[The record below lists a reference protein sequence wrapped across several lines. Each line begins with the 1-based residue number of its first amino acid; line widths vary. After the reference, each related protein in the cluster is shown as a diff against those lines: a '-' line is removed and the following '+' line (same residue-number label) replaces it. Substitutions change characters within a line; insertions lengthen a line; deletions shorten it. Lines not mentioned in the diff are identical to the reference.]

1 MPGFPKSSTLDQ
13 MSGTRLTDRL
23 STIAGLVTYLA
34 VGLPMLT
41 AELGTIESLRLIIWV
56 SSYAI
61 FGVLFISEG
70 LNALEVFHDRFP
82 LAKLV
87 TMTLL
92 VTVCLFVLP
101 QYNLTAILFII
112 TAVEAAHW
120 FTLRGGVLWIG
131 FQTLLILVATYAGHQ
146 FASEGGLS
154 GIEFVVVFTYFGFQA
169 FALLSTNAALSEAKA
184 KAELAQVNAELRATQ
199 ALLAESSRMAERL
212 RIARDLHDLIGH
224 HLTALSLNLE
234 VARNVSEGRVHEHV
248 EKARTLARL
257 LLSDVRD
264 VVSSMRDDQTL
275 DIGRA
280 LETLTED
287 IPSPSVHL
295 SVPPGLQ
302 LDDPARAQVLIRCI
316 QEVITNAVRHADA
329 ENLWITV
336 FQSGEGLTISAQD
349 DGRGTA
355 TVKVG
360 NGLKGMLER
369 LETFGG
375 TLNLASSPGQGFQL
389 TAQLPLP
396 EQSFL

>member
-1 MPGFPKSSTLDQ
+1 MPDFPKSSTLDQ

-41 AELGTIESLRLIIWV
+41 TGLEPLSNFRLIVWV
-56 SSYAI
+56 CSYII

-70 LNALEVFHDRFP
+70 LNALEVFHNRFP
-82 LAKLV
+82 LVKLIA
-87 TMTLL
+87 MTLL
-92 VTVCLFVLP
+92 VTTCLFVLP

-112 TAVEAAHW
+112 TAVEAAYW
-120 FTLRGGVLWIG
+120 FTLKGGVLWIS
-131 FQTLLILVATYAGHQ
+131 FQTLLILVATHAGHQ
-146 FASEGGLS
+146 VVSGGRLS

-199 ALLAESSRMAERL
+199 ALLTESSRIAERL
-212 RIARDLHDLIGH
+212 RIARELHDLIGH

-234 VARNVSEGRVHEHV
+234 VARNLSEGKAHVHV
-248 EKARTLARL
+248 EKARTLAKL

-275 DIGRA
+275 DISRA
-280 LETLTED
+280 IKTLTKD
-287 IPSPSVHL
+287 IPSPAVHL

-316 QEVITNAVRHADA
+316 QEVITNAVRHANA
-329 ENLWITV
+329 ENLWISV
-336 FQSGEGLTISAQD
+336 SQDGEALTISAHD

-355 TVKVG
+355 AVTVG

-375 TLNLASSPGQGFQL
+375 TLNLASSPGQGFKL
-389 TAQLPLP
+389 IAQLPLL
-396 EQSFL
+396 EQRSL